1 MLRVIR
7 KLLMPEVKRELGR
20 WALKHESKSC
30 DLFMYYLHADPGYVN
45 PFRKIIKEK
54 EPEKKDIIVN

>member
-1 MLRVIR
+1 
-7 KLLMPEVKRELGR
+7 MPEVKRELGR

-45 PFRKIIKEK
+45 PFKKIIKEK
-54 EPEKKDIIVN
+54 ETEKKDIIVN

>member
-30 DLFMYYLHADPGYVN
+30 DLFMYHLHADPGYVN
-45 PFRKIIKEK
+45 PFKKVIKE
-54 EPEKKDIIVN
+54 PIKKDIIVN

>member
-30 DLFMYYLHADPGYVN
+30 DLFMYHLHADPGYVN
-45 PFRKIIKEK
+45 PFKKIINEK